1 MGSLSLREK
10 FSGCLLGGA
19 LGDALGYPVE
29 FMDIDEIMRSY
40 GRNGITAPKRDK
52 EKGVALISDDTQ
64 MTLFTADGIIAADRL
79 GGKNEAASYTT
90 YVFYAY
96 QRWLYTQE
104 KLLASREYSH
114 VLEKDGVFS
123 DKLLKADGICSRR
136 APGNTCISA
145 LEGAA
150 NHNYGRFVNKINN
163 SKGCGG
169 VMRVAPAGLYFFRD
183 SERAFRMAAE
193 FAAITHTH
201 HTGYLVA
208 GAFGAMIAELV
219 CGADVAQ
226 ALDVA
231 LYILKDYEGCMETY
245 RALDHARALE
255 ASDIPPMDAVRRLG
269 AGWIAEE
276 ALAIAVYCALC
287 HSGST
292 ENALRLAVNHSGDS
306 DSTGAIC
313 GNIMGAMYGERGLPK
328 RWLKKLELCDVIREV
343 SEVLCACTEDSLS
356 I

>member
-1 MGSLSLREK
+1 MGSISLQEK

-29 FMDIDEIMRSY
+29 FMDIDQIMRNF
-40 GRNGITAPKRDK
+40 GRNGITVPAPDK

-64 MTLFTADGIIAADRL
+64 MTLFTAEGIIAADRL
-79 GGKNEAASYTT
+79 GGKNETASYTT

-104 KLLASREYSH
+104 KLLASREYRH
-114 VLEKDGVFS
+114 VLDKDGVFS
-123 DKLLKADGICSRR
+123 DKLIKAEGMRSRR
-136 APGNTCISA
+136 APGSTCISA
-145 LEGAA
+145 LIGAA
-150 NHNYGRFVNKINN
+150 GHNYGRFVNKIND

-201 HTGYLVA
+201 HTGYLAA

-219 CGADVAQ
+219 CGADVSES
-226 ALDVA
+226 LDVA
-231 LYILKDYEGCMETY
+231 LYILKGYDGCMETY
-245 RALDHARALE
+245 RALDHARSLE
-255 ASDIPPMDAVRRLG
+255 ASDVPPMDAVRRLG
-269 AGWIAEE
+269 EGWIAEE
-276 ALAIAVYCALC
+276 ALAVAVYCALC
-287 HSGST
+287 HSDNT

-328 RWLKKLELCDVIREV
+328 RWLKKLELCDVIREL
-343 SEVLCACTEDSLS
+343 SDELHSCAADLLS